1 MITIIPLGGIG
12 KRFSELGYKD
22 PKPLV
27 KVLGKEIIFWVLDNL
42 KINKKDKVYIVY
54 NKELDNFD
62 FTDYF
67 GKYPYLNFLKLNRN
81 TSGPVETIYEVT
93 KIIEKNNSNEG
104 ILIIDGDTFYRK
116 NITKIIKKKQ
126 HTIFYHKTK
135 IKEPIFSYVKIK
147 NRRIIDIAEKI
158 KISNNANTGAYYFN
172 NIKKFNY
179 YANKCL
185 RKNKKA
191 YVSEIYKKLLIDK
204 EIIYA
209 ESLKDNE
216 FSCLGTPKQVIE
228 FSKQKSIE
236 KKRFCFDL
244 DNTLV
249 TYPKIAGDYT
259 TVRPK
264 IKNIKF
270 LNFLQSLGHHI
281 IIYTARRMR
290 THKGNIKKVK
300 KDIEKLTK
308 NQLTKFGIKYD
319 ELIFGK
325 PYAHFYIDDLSIH
338 PAENLNIKL
347 GYYEAAD
354 NITRKFN
361 EIIIGEKITI
371 KKSKNIKILKNE
383 IKFLKNIPKK
393 ITNFFPKLRGDGSN
407 FYKMETIKG
416 LKLSYLLINNLLTK
430 DDLTKIYKTLCHIH
444 VSKYKDKNSTVNIY
458 KNYYQKIKTRINNND
473 GLIKKF
479 GVKYFDKLKNSLK
492 DYEKKSLGKIG
503 VIHGDPVLSN
513 IIKKNNDDLIF
524 LDPRGS
530 LGNNFTIFGD
540 TNYDFA
546 KVYQSLSGYENI
558 ILDKKIDNNYLED
571 LRNHFENLLISRKNP
586 IKPNTIKVL
595 ASSLYFSL
603 TKFHDKKYTNKFFE
617 ISHKLLDNV

>member
-1 MITIIPLGGIG
+1 MIIIIPLGGIG
-12 KRFSELGYKD
+12 KRFSELGYRD

-42 KINKKDKVYIVY
+42 KINDKDKIYIVY

-62 FTDYF
+62 FTDHF
-67 GKYPYLNFLKLNRN
+67 GRYPYLNFLKLNRN

-93 KIIEKNNSNEG
+93 KILEKNNDNEG
-104 ILIIDGDTFYRK
+104 ILIVDGDTFYRK
-116 NITKIIKKKQ
+116 NITKIIRKKY

-135 IKEPIFSYVKIK
+135 IKEPIFSYIKIK
-147 NRRIIDIAEKI
+147 NKRIVDIAEKI

-185 RKNKKA
+185 RKNKKT
-191 YVSEIYKKLLIDK
+191 YVSEIYKNLLIDK
-204 EIIYA
+204 EIIHA
-209 ESLKDNE
+209 ESLKDTE
-216 FSCLGTPKQVIE
+216 FACLGTPKQVIDFTKKE
-228 FSKQKSIE
+228 NIE

-249 TYPKIAGDYT
+249 TYPKIINDYT
-259 TVRPK
+259 TVKPK

-270 LNFLQSLGHHI
+270 LNFLHSLGHYI

-308 NQLTKFGIKYD
+308 KQLEIFGIKYD

-338 PAENLNIKL
+338 PTENLNIKL

-354 NITRKFN
+354 SITRKFN
-361 EIIIGEKITI
+361 EIIVGEKITI
-371 KKSKNIKILKNE
+371 KNSKNINVLNNE

-393 ITNFFPKLRGDGSN
+393 LINFFPKLKDHGKN
-407 FYKMETIKG
+407 FYKMDTIKG

-430 DDLTKIYKTLCHIH
+430 DDLTKIYKTLCYIH
-444 VSKYKDKNSTVNIY
+444 DSKNKYKNNSIDIY
-458 KNYYQKIKTRINNND
+458 KNYYQKIKSRINDND

-479 GVKYFDKLKNSLK
+479 GVKYFNKLKNSLK
-492 DYEKKSLGKIG
+492 NYEKMKLGKIG

-530 LGNNFTIFGD
+530 LGDDFTIYGD

-546 KVYQSLSGYENI
+546 KVYQSLNGYENI
-558 ILDKKIDNNYLED
+558 ILDKKIDNNYLDD
-571 LRNHFENLLISRKNP
+571 LRSHFENLLISRKNP
-586 IKPNTIKVL
+586 IKPSTIKVL
-595 ASSLYFSL
+595 TSSLYFSL
-603 TKFHDKKYTNKFFE
+603 IKFHDKKYTNKFFE
-617 ISHKLLDNV
+617 ISRNLIK